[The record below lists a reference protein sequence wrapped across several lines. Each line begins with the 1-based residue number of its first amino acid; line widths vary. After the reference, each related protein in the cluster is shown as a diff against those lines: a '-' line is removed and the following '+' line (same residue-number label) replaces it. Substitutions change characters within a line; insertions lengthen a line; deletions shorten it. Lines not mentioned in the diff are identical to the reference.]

1 MLGKETTVQMPIN
14 SDNNRDF
21 KDKTTDVIV
30 KKLSQS
36 CSSNYDLFLHFA
48 LLIILRPLIQKC
60 LVSQGKSFAGKIPWT
75 VFFFSYNTDKNANI
89 AFGLKNILE

>member
-14 SDNNRDF
+14 SDNNRDS

-60 LVSQGKSFAGKIPWT
+60 LVSQGKSFAGKIPWKSF
-75 VFFFSYNTDKNANI
+75 VGNTDKNANI